1 MTSAVWSFLVLRTI
15 GAVHNCG
22 KHSIPPNRNAY
33 LCGMFGFAVWTKRK
47 ILRTQ
52 HSYVVFL
59 GAPAYNKKGDGLTV
73 MFFVQAIEDNKNMN
87 YEDIKAQRQKYG
99 ISQAKLAQFCNI
111 SPAIVSS
118 WELGKIIPSQDQI
131 DTVWACLRDLIFEI
145 ENNGLNIK
153 KKNIKRAAKAGSG
166 IPNKITSAIEY
177 QSLMQCNTSQKS
189 EYVKLL
195 SSIYETHRLKTTETD
210 PKAISLF
217 SGCGGLDLGFSAA
230 GFNIVGHVEIDPAA
244 QNIYKAN
251 FPDSEL
257 LGGDVCQISDRDIDD
272 WKNRFGKIDLLIGG
286 PPCQGF
292 SLAGKRDPNDIRNQL
307 YQYYVKIVSKIHPK
321 VFVMENV
328 RLLISMKTADGDLL
342 IDQIRQAF
350 ESVGYDIS
358 IDEINAQDFGVPQS
372 RERVIIVGVRR
383 GSTKRFVFPAAT
395 HACLKQCDQM
405 QLSLD
410 SLSPLKP
417 YRTFRDATFD
427 LASIESGERSQDPLH
442 WSITHPD
449 HVIGWLKNVPEGCSA
464 HENAD
469 PNLRPS
475 SGFNTTYKRIVWDEP
490 CSTISTNFSMI
501 SGCRNVHPTA
511 TRSLT
516 IREATRAQSFP
527 DEFRFFGKWGDVRK
541 VIGNAVPPLL
551 AYVIATA
558 VKEQLF

>member
-1 MTSAVWSFLVLRTI
+1 
-15 GAVHNCG
+15 
-22 KHSIPPNRNAY
+22 
-33 LCGMFGFAVWTKRK
+33 
-47 ILRTQ
+47 
-52 HSYVVFL
+52 
-59 GAPAYNKKGDGLTV
+59 
-73 MFFVQAIEDNKNMN
+73 MN
-87 YEDIKAQRQKYG
+87 YEDIKAQRQKYE
-99 ISQAKLAQFCNI
+99 ISQIKLAQFCNI
-111 SPAIVSS
+111 SPATISS
-118 WELGKIIPSQDQI
+118 WELGKTIPSQKQI
-131 DTVWACLRDLIFEI
+131 DTVWAHLQDLIFEI

-153 KKNIKRAAKAGSG
+153 KKKIKHTAKAGSD
-166 IPNKITSAIEY
+166 IPKKITSATEY
-177 QSLMQCNTSQKS
+177 QSLMQCYASQKS
-189 EYVKLL
+189 EYAKLL
-195 SSIYETHRLKTTETD
+195 SSIYEMHRYKSTEAA

-230 GFNIVGHVEIDPAA
+230 GFNIVGHVELDLAA

-251 FPDSEL
+251 FPNSEL
-257 LGGDVCQISDRDIDD
+257 LGDDVCQISEKDIDD
-272 WKNRFGKIDLLIGG
+272 WKNKYGKIDLLIGG

-307 YQYYVKIVSKIHPK
+307 YQYYVKIVSKIQPK

-328 RLLISMKTADGDLL
+328 RLLTSMKTAGGELF

-350 ESVGYDIS
+350 ESVGYNIS

-372 RERVIIVGVRR
+372 RERVIIVGVRTD
-383 GSTKRFVFPAAT
+383 STKKFVFPAVT
-395 HACLKQCDQM
+395 HTGLKQCDQL
-405 QLSLD
+405 QLSFDGLA
-410 SLSPLKP
+410 SLKP

-427 LASIESGERSQDPLH
+427 LATIENGERSQDPLH

-449 HVIGWLKNVPEGCSA
+449 HIIGWLKNVPEGCSA
-464 HENAD
+464 HDNAD
-469 PNLRPS
+469 PNQRPS

-527 DEFRFFGKWGDVRK
+527 DEFLFFGKWGDVRK

-558 VKEQLF
+558 IKEQLF